1 MDRTGYVSVIGRP
14 NVGKST
20 LLNRILGEKISI
32 ISDKPQTT
40 RDKIQLIHSDEDSQ
54 IIFLDT
60 PGMQNPRNKLGEH
73 MLNAS
78 KSSVEEADVVL
89 YLVDTSDFIGSREKD
104 IINFLENISTPVI
117 LVINKIDTINKE
129 KILELIDM
137 FKDYEMIKEI
147 VPISA
152 STGENVDGLINI
164 IKNYLPEGP
173 RYYPDDQI
181 TDKSERF
188 IVEEIIREKA
198 LINLKEEVPHGIN
211 VIVDSLK
218 ESKDKKTIN
227 ITATIYSEKDSHKGI
242 IIGKGGTMIKKIRVD
257 SVREL
262 ERFLQSNV
270 NLELWVKIEKN
281 WREKES
287 KVKYFGY
294 Q

>member
-1 MDRTGYVSVIGRP
+1 MDKTGYVSVIGRP

-78 KSSVEEADVVL
+78 KSSVEDSDL
-89 YLVDTSDFIGSREKD
+89 IMYLVDTSDFIGKSEKE
-104 IINFLENISTPVI
+104 IIDFLTNVSTPII

-129 KILELIDM
+129 NVLELISM

-152 STGENVDGLINI
+152 STGENVNYLLDV
-164 IKNYLPEGP
+164 IKKYLPEGP

-181 TDKSERF
+181 TDKSEKF
-188 IVEEIIREKA
+188 IVEEIIREKT
-198 LINLKEEVPHGIN
+198 LINLKDEVPHGIN
-211 VIVDSLK
+211 IVVESMK
-218 ESKDKKTIN
+218 PSKDGNTIN
-227 ITATIYSEKDSHKGI
+227 IIATIYSEKDSHKGI
-242 IIGKGGTMIKKIRVD
+242 IIGKNGTMIKRIRVD
-257 SVREL
+257 AMREL
-262 ERFLQSNV
+262 ETFLGSNV

>member
-1 MDRTGYVSVIGRP
+1 MDKTGYVSVIGRP

-78 KSSVEEADVVL
+78 KGSVEEADVVL
-89 YLVDTSDFIGSREKD
+89 YLVDTSDFIGSRERD
-104 IINFLENISTPVI
+104 IINFLEGVKVPVI

-129 KILELIDM
+129 KILEIIDL
-137 FKDYEMIKEI
+137 FKDFEMIREI

-152 STGENVDGLINI
+152 SKGDNVDLLINT
-164 IKNYLPEGP
+164 IKKYLPEGP

-198 LINLKEEVPHGIN
+198 LLNLMDEVPHGIN
-211 VIVDSLK
+211 VVLESMK

-227 ITATIYSEKDSHKGI
+227 IQATIYSEKESHKGI
-242 IIGKGGTMIKKIRVD
+242 IIGKGGSMIKKIRVD
-257 SVREL
+257 AVREL
-262 ERFLQSNV
+262 EKFLQSNV
-270 NLELWVKIEKN
+270 NLELWIKIEKN
-281 WREKES
+281 WREKDS

>member
-1 MDRTGYVSVIGRP
+1 MTKSGFVSVIGRP

-40 RDKIQLIHSDEDSQ
+40 RDKIQLIYTDEDAQ

-73 MLNAS
+73 MLSTS
-78 KSSVEEADVVL
+78 KGSVGEADLVL
-89 YLVDTSDFIGSREKD
+89 YLVDTSEFIGSREKD
-104 IINFLENISTPVI
+104 IINFLEGIEVPII
-117 LVINKIDTINKE
+117 LVINKIDTIEKP
-129 KILELIDM
+129 KILELINM
-137 FKDYEMIKEI
+137 YKDVNNISEI

-152 STGENVDGLINI
+152 ANGEGVEELIGVIKRNLPDGPFF
-164 IKNYLPEGP
+164 YPED
-173 RYYPDDQI
+173 YI

-188 IVEEIIREKA
+188 IVGEIIREKA
-198 LINLKEEVPHGIN
+198 LINLKEEVPHGIS
-211 VIVDSLK
+211 VIVDNMK
-218 ESKDKKTIN
+218 EKEDGSFN

-242 IIGKGGTMIKKIRVD
+242 IIGKQGTMIKKIR
-257 SVREL
+257 L
-262 ERFLQSNV
+262 ESTRDIEKFLDGKV

-281 WREKES
+281 WRERES